1 MVTETRIQQ
10 VLKPVKEEP
19 AYTVASSDEQEP
31 LMVPPEAMPQ
41 VDHLIT
47 EDDTPV
53 DNIFSEKQQR
63 LLTEPLYTSWVQMG
77 EKTRPFVAFAN
88 VGLFYT
94 PRNPALVPDVLLSMD
109 VALPDDIWTK
119 GKRSYFVWEYG
130 KSPDMVIEI
139 VSDTRGGEDSRKL
152 EEYARM
158 GIWYYVAFDPQEHL
172 KQGKLRIYELTVA
185 GGYVPREQRWFERI
199 GLGLTLWQ
207 GTYENREDE
216 WLRWCDHEGQLIP
229 TGKEKSSQEHQ
240 RAEQEHQRAEQEQQ
254 RAEQE
259 RLRAEQ
265 EKQRAEQEHQRA
277 ELEYKRA
284 DRMAKKLRELG
295 IDPETYLAE

>member
-1 MVTETRIQQ
+1 MVTETLIKQP
-10 VLKPVKEEP
+10 VLKPEEP
-19 AYTVASSDEQEP
+19 TYKVASPEQEEP

-63 LLTEPLYTSWVQMG
+63 LLTEPLYTSWVQAG
-77 EKTRPFVAFAN
+77 EEPRPFVAFAN

-109 VALPDDIWTK
+109 VALPEDIWTK

-130 KSPDMVIEI
+130 KPPDMVIEI
-139 VSDTRGGEDSRKL
+139 VSDTRGGDDSRKL
-152 EEYARM
+152 DEYARM
-158 GIWYYVAFDPQEHL
+158 SIWYYVAFDPQEHL
-172 KQGKLRIYELTVA
+172 KQGKLRIYELTA
-185 GGYVPREQRWFERI
+185 DGGYVPREARWFERI

-216 WLRWCDHEGQLIP
+216 WLRWCNHDGQLIL
-229 TGKEKSSQEHQ
+229 TGKEK
-240 RAEQEHQRAEQEQQ
+240 AEQEQQ

-259 RLRAEQ
+259 Q
-265 EKQRAEQEHQRA
+265 QRAEQEHQRA

-295 IDPETYLAE
+295 IDPETYLAESAE